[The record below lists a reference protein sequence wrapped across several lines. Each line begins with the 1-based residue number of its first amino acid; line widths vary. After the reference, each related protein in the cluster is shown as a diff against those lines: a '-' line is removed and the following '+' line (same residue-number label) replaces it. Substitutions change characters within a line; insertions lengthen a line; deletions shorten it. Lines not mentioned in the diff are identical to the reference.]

1 MTATTAGPRS
11 TPPPRGL
18 MRWVVNPVV
27 RAIARSPA
35 GRWTGE
41 LLGLEFTGRRT
52 GRRRT
57 VPVLGHRHDGALY
70 ALTDATWALNFT
82 GGAPVTVTT
91 RGRRRLGTGLLVT
104 DQAETAGA
112 LRTAIAT
119 SGARNVGLTLPP
131 GWVGSDAEL
140 CALRRAVRLSGWETD
155 PTG

>member
-41 LLGLEFTGRRT
+41 LLVLEFTGRRT

-57 VPVLGHRHDGALY
+57 VPVLGRRHDGVLY

-82 GGAPVTVTT
+82 GGAPVTITS
-91 RGRRRLGTGLLVT
+91 RGRSRRGTGLLVT
-104 DQAETAGA
+104 DPAETAGA
-112 LRTAIAT
+112 
-119 SGARNVGLTLPP
+119 
-131 GWVGSDAEL
+131 
-140 CALRRAVRLSGWETD
+140 VR
-155 PTG
+155 